1 MAEDPTGSAIPELPD
16 FRKLSY
22 GSRVVSESFVGG
34 GGAESLDVEVLV
46 KLRFIVV
53 AAAIVALAA
62 TATALGSGK
71 AQQADKLKIALANS
85 FIGNKWRIEMENVF
99 KAACK
104 MPPYN
109 AQVDCSVYNS
119 GNDVSKQTQQIS
131 NLVSQGV
138 DAILVDAASGTGLNG
153 IIAQACAHK
162 ILIVAYDNL
171 VTAPCA
177 IKINGSQYQYGQQNA
192 QYIVD
197 KLKGKGNVIMVT
209 GVAGTQADT
218 DRNSGAMDVFKKHS
232 GIHVVAKYTGMW
244 DSATAQ
250 RNTAAQLP
258 SLPKIDGV
266 WSSGG
271 TDGIIKAMIAA
282 GRPLPTVVGGEA
294 ENGFRRF
301 MVGYNGK
308 KLKYGLSL
316 GQPPFNVL
324 VALETARQVLKKEHA
339 APKGTIWL
347 PFPQVN
353 EKTVK
358 VGQTVFTNVP
368 DSFFDAFTDSGPKAI
383 VKVCSQAALS
393 GKACPGS
400 LKVNVPWDYH
410 PAGAR

>member
-1 MAEDPTGSAIPELPD
+1 M
-16 FRKLSY
+16 RKI
-22 GSRVVSESFVGG
+22 R
-34 GGAESLDVEVLV
+34 LV
-46 KLRFIVV
+46 AAGVTLLLL
-53 AAAIVALAA
+53 AAIVA
-62 TATALGSGK
+62 TTAL
-71 AQQADKLKIALANS
+71 AQPHTRAAAPYKIALSNS
-85 FIGNKWRIEMENVF
+85 FIGNKWRIEMENDF
-99 KAACK
+99 KSACG
-104 MPPYN
+104 MPPYKT
-109 AQVDCSVYNS
+109 QVQCSVYNS

-131 NLVSQGV
+131 NLISQGV
-138 DAILVDAASGTGLNG
+138 GAILVDAASGTGLNG
-153 IIAQACAHK
+153 IIQQACARG
-162 ILIVAYDNL
+162 IVVVAYDNL

-177 IKINGSQYQYGQQNA
+177 IKINGSQYSYGQQNA
-192 QYIVD
+192 QYIAD

-218 DRNSGAMDVFKKHS
+218 DRNQGAADTFKKYA

-271 TDGIIKAMIAA
+271 TDGILKAMIGA
-282 GRPLPTVVGGEA
+282 GRPLPTVVGGEG
-294 ENGFRRF
+294 ENGYRRF
-301 MVGYNGK
+301 MIGYNGQ

-339 APKGTIWL
+339 VPKSTIWL

-358 VGQTVFTNVP
+358 
-368 DSFFDAFTDSGPKAI
+368 
-383 VKVCSQAALS
+383 
-393 GKACPGS
+393 
-400 LKVNVPWDYH
+400 
-410 PAGAR
+410 

>member
-1 MAEDPTGSAIPELPD
+1 VSKFRWGLLLTAVLVVAGSAI
-16 FRKLSY
+16 
-22 GSRVVSESFVGG
+22 G
-34 GGAESLDVEVLV
+34 
-46 KLRFIVV
+46 
-53 AAAIVALAA
+53 
-62 TATALGSGK
+62 ATAL
-71 AQQADKLKIALANS
+71 AQPKRAAAPAAEPLKIALSNS

-104 MPPYN
+104 MPPFKQ
-109 AQVDCSVYNS
+109 QVKCSVYNS

-131 NLVSQGV
+131 NLVSSGV

-153 IIAQACAHK
+153 IIQQACARH
-162 ILIVAYDNL
+162 IVVVAYDNL

-177 IKINGSQYQYGQQNA
+177 IKINGSQYQYGVQNA

-197 KLKGKGNVIMVT
+197 HLPGHKGNVIMVT

-218 DRNSGAMDVFKKHS
+218 DRNDGAKSVFKKYS
-232 GIHVVAKYTGMW
+232 GIKVVSTYTGMW

-250 RNTAAQLP
+250 RNTASQLP

-271 TDGIIKAMIAA
+271 TDGIIKAIIAA
-282 GRPLPTVVGGEA
+282 GKPMPTVVGGEA

-301 MVGYNGK
+301 LVGYHGK

-324 VALETARQVLKKEHA
+324 VALEVARQVLKKEHA
-339 APKGTIWL
+339 APKGTVWL
-347 PFPQVN
+347 PFPAAT
-353 EKTVK
+353 EKTAKLGVN
-358 VGQTVFTNVP
+358 VFSNVP
-368 DSFFDAFTDSGPKAI
+368 DSFFDAFTDSGKNAI
-383 VKVCSQAALS
+383 VKVCVKAALT
-393 GKACPGS
+393 GAACPGAM
-400 LKVNVPWDYH
+400 KVTVPWTYH

>member
-1 MAEDPTGSAIPELPD
+1 
-16 FRKLSY
+16 
-22 GSRVVSESFVGG
+22 
-34 GGAESLDVEVLV
+34 
-46 KLRFIVV
+46 
-53 AAAIVALAA
+53 
-62 TATALGSGK
+62 
-71 AQQADKLKIALANS
+71 
-85 FIGNKWRIEMENVF
+85 
-99 KAACK
+99 
-104 MPPYN
+104 
-109 AQVDCSVYNS
+109 
-119 GNDVSKQTQQIS
+119 
-131 NLVSQGV
+131 V

-294 ENGFRRF
+294 ENGFRKYLAGLAQPK
-301 MVGYNGK
+301 VNGM
-308 KLKYGLSL
+308 SI
-316 GQPPFNVL
+316 GQPPFLSVIS
-324 VALETARQVLKKEHA
+324 LELARAVLKGEH
-339 APKGTIWL
+339 PKKSITI
-347 PFPQVN
+347 PFPVATSDSLVSG
-353 EKTVK
+353 E
-358 VGQTVFTNVP
+358 TVFPDLP
-368 DSFFDAFTDSGPKAI
+368 DSFFADFTDSGPNAT
-383 VKVCSQAALS
+383 VVLCQEAATD
-393 GKACPGS
+393 GKPCPGS
-400 LKVNVPWDYH
+400 LKVNLGS
-410 PAGAR
+410 A